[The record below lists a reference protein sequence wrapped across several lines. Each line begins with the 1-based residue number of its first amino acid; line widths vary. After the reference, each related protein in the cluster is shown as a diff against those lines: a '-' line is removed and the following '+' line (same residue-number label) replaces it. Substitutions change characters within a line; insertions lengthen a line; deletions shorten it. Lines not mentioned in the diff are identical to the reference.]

1 MSKPIFKVGEAVRCV
16 VPWDTLWSACIIFGI
31 GQPVTLINEDTYN
44 YYGDV
49 RFEREDCISCN
60 AEENELVLITPLE
73 YVLRTGR
80 NYYSDLEKIMKKEK
94 QWT

>member
-1 MSKPIFKVGEAVRCV
+1 MGKPKFKVGDAVRCAV
-16 VPWDTLWSACIIFGI
+16 LWDTLWSACIIFGI
-31 GQPVTLINEDTYN
+31 GQPVTLEDKSTYI
-44 YYGDV
+44 YYGIV
-49 RFEREDCISCN
+49 RFERGDFISCN